1 MQADS
6 QAGLSL
12 HRFGVAFGQRVVLA
26 DVALQLSPSGVDVL
40 MGPVKTGKS
49 TLLRTLAGLY
59 EGHAMHRTW
68 GTAQLDGQPLG
79 PDNRPALVQQQVR
92 LLDQSLLQVLRHA
105 LPADTQRSPAQ
116 WREWAVALLTEH
128 GLADWVSLLDTT
140 LLNGTPRMQR
150 TALVLMQVATQPR
163 LLMVDEPTAGLS
175 EAEAQAMVQWLRALG
190 TRCKLLV
197 SLHNQRQ
204 ARALAASVVLLG
216 GGRVLAQ
223 QPVEAFFTRP
233 ANEWVRQFVQT
244 GSLSLPSPD
253 AKPDDLETGTPLPP
267 PLPPEALHATA
278 EARAVPAPPVAA
290 SAVAPVAAGA
300 PAPSVAPVVAT
311 APLAVPA
318 SPRPAAVQA
327 SPFFPP
333 MAFPRLSKRVSAPA
347 SDGEPVPLSTPTPTP
362 TSESAPVPA
371 APATAPAAAVP
382 TVAPTS
388 TAAPVAAVV
397 PPASGGLASVSPAV
411 RAPAALPLPM
421 RQGVELASTVG
432 RVIVSESRGPHG
444 FRWVVPGMLA
454 GTPQPGVVAPVDHD
468 LTLLRQV
475 GITHLITLTE
485 SDMDQVALQRHGLK
499 NTHLSIFDRKAPSAS
514 QMHML
519 LVRMQRLM
527 EAGEVLA
534 VHCKAGL
541 GRTGLVLATW
551 LVRDGGLGA
560 EAAIE
565 RLRKI
570 NPGYIQSDE
579 QLAFLHHY
587 EADILR
593 RLV

>member
-1 MQADS
+1 M
-6 QAGLSL
+6 SL

-26 DVALQLSPSGVDVL
+26 EVELQLSSSGVDVL

-49 TLLRTLAGLY
+49 SLLRTLAGLY

-68 GTAQLDGQPLG
+68 GSASLGGEPLG
-79 PDNRPALVQQQVR
+79 PHNRPALVQQQLR
-92 LLDQSLLQVLRHA
+92 LLDQTLLQVLRHA
-105 LPADTQRSPAQ
+105 MPADGKRSAVE
-116 WREWAVALLTEH
+116 WREWAVALLAEH
-128 GLADWVSLLDTT
+128 GLTDWVDHLDTT
-140 LLNGTPRMQR
+140 LMNCTPRMQR

-163 LLMVDEPTAGLS
+163 LLMVDEPTTGLNES
-175 EAEAQAMVQWLRALG
+175 ETHTMVKWLRELG
-190 TRCKLLV
+190 SRCKLLV

-204 ARALAASVVLLG
+204 ARALATEVVLLA
-216 GGRVLAQ
+216 GGRVLAH

-233 ANEWVRQFVQT
+233 ANEFVRQFVQT

-253 AKPDDLETGTPLPP
+253 ARPTDLETGTPLPP
-267 PLPPEALHATA
+267 PLPPEALLATA
-278 EARAVPAPPVAA
+278 AAPVTSASPAAAPQSTMFPPLVFPRMAGRVPAPELAPAPVAA
-290 SAVAPVAAGA
+290 SPA
-300 PAPSVAPVVAT
+300 PAFPPPVSVANVAT
-311 APLAVPA
+311 AVPEVK
-318 SPRPAAVQA
+318 PA
-327 SPFFPP
+327 
-333 MAFPRLSKRVSAPA
+333 R
-347 SDGEPVPLSTPTPTP
+347 
-362 TSESAPVPA
+362 
-371 APATAPAAAVP
+371 
-382 TVAPTS
+382 
-388 TAAPVAAVV
+388 
-397 PPASGGLASVSPAV
+397 ASV
-411 RAPAALPLPM
+411 ALPLPM
-421 RQGVELASTVG
+421 RKGVELASTVG
-432 RVIVSESRGPHG
+432 KVFVSESRGPQG

-468 LTLLRQV
+468 LTLLCHV

-485 SDMDQVALQRHGLK
+485 TDMDQAALLRHGLK

-579 QLAFLHHY
+579 QLEFLHHY

-593 RLV
+593 RLI

>member
-26 DVALQLSPSGVDVL
+26 DVALQLSPTGVDVL

-49 TLLRTLAGLY
+49 SLLRTLAGLY

-68 GTAQLDGQPLG
+68 GSVELGGQALG
-79 PDNRPALVQQQVR
+79 PNNRPALVQQQVR

-105 LPADTQRSPAQ
+105 LPADAKRSAAE

-128 GLADWVSLLDTT
+128 GLADWADRLDTT
-140 LLNGTPRMQR
+140 LMNGTPRMQR
-150 TALVLMQVATQPR
+150 TALVLMQVATKPR
-163 LLMVDEPTAGLS
+163 LLMVDEPTAGLN
-175 EAEAQAMVQWLRALG
+175 EAEAQAMVQWLRELG

-204 ARALAASVVLLG
+204 ARALASSVVLLG

-267 PLPPEALHATA
+267 PLPPEAVRATA
-278 EARAVPAPPVAA
+278 SAPTAAALAAAQPPVAPAVPPAPPVAA
-290 SAVAPVAAGA
+290 PVIQ
-300 PAPSVAPVVAT
+300 PVNSPSIPPVTPPAT
-311 APLAVPA
+311 A
-318 SPRPAAVQA
+318 PRPAAAPQ
-327 SPFFPP
+327 SSIFPP
-333 MAFPRLSKRVSAPA
+333 LVFPRMSGRVSAPA
-347 SDGEPVPLSTPTPTP
+347 TDAAPTPQP
-362 TSESAPVPA
+362 EPVPA
-371 APATAPAAAVP
+371 APAVAASAP
-382 TVAPTS
+382 VAPTPS
-388 TAAPVAAVV
+388 APPAPAQSPEPPAPVA
-397 PPASGGLASVSPAV
+397 PNGGLASVSPAL
-411 RAPAALPLPM
+411 RTPAPLPLPM

-485 SDMDQVALQRHGLK
+485 TDMDQAALQRHGLK
-499 NTHLSIFDRKAPSAS
+499 NTHLPIFDRKAPSAS

-541 GRTGLVLATW
+541 GRTGLALATW

-593 RLV
+593 RLT

>member
-1 MQADS
+1 MQVDPTS
-6 QAGLSL
+6 FAGLSL

-26 DVALQLSPSGVDVL
+26 DVTLQLSPTGIDVL

-49 TLLRTLAGLY
+49 SLLRTLAGLY

-68 GTAQLDGQPLG
+68 GSARLG
-79 PDNRPALVQQQVR
+79 AEPVGPNNRPALVQQPLR
-92 LLDQSLLQVLRHA
+92 LLDQTLLQVLRHA
-105 LPADTQRSPAQ
+105 LPADGQRSAAG
-116 WREWAVALLTEH
+116 WREWASALLAEH
-128 GLADWVSLLDTT
+128 GLADWVDHLDTT
-140 LLNGTPRMQR
+140 LMHCTPRMQR

-163 LLMVDEPTAGLS
+163 LLMVDEPTAGLNGS
-175 EAEAQAMVQWLRALG
+175 EADAMVQWLRELG
-190 TRCKLLV
+190 SRCKLLV

-204 ARALAASVVLLG
+204 ARALATEVVLLG
-216 GGRVLAQ
+216 GGRVLAH
-223 QPVEAFFTRP
+223 QPVDAFFTHP
-233 ANEWVRQFVQT
+233 ANDLVRQFVQT

-253 AKPDDLETGTPLPP
+253 AQPGDLETGTPLPP
-267 PLPPEALHATA
+267 PLPPEAVRATA
-278 EARAVPAPPVAA
+278 AAPMPAVGPAAASQSSMFPPMVFPRMAGRVAA
-290 SAVAPVAAGA
+290 PLAA
-300 PAPSVAPVVAT
+300 PAPAPAPAPVV
-311 APLAVPA
+311 P
-318 SPRPAAVQA
+318 SP
-327 SPFFPP
+327 
-333 MAFPRLSKRVSAPA
+333 
-347 SDGEPVPLSTPTPTP
+347 PVPSPVVVARAATDVPVVKAP
-362 TSESAPVPA
+362 SA
-371 APATAPAAAVP
+371 
-382 TVAPTS
+382 
-388 TAAPVAAVV
+388 
-397 PPASGGLASVSPAV
+397 
-411 RAPAALPLPM
+411 RAPAPLPLPM

-432 RVIVSESRGPHG
+432 KVFVSESRGPQG

-468 LTLLRQV
+468 LTLLCQV

-485 SDMDQVALQRHGLK
+485 TDMDQDALLRHGLK
-499 NTHLSIFDRKAPSAS
+499 NTHLPIFDRKAPSAS

-541 GRTGLVLATW
+541 GRTGLALATW

-560 EAAIE
+560 EAAVE

-593 RLV
+593 RLI

>member
-1 MQADS
+1 MQVDS
-6 QAGLSL
+6 PPYAGLSL

-26 DVALQLSPSGVDVL
+26 DVTLQLSPSGIDVL

-49 TLLRTLAGLY
+49 SLLRTLAGLY

-68 GTAQLDGQPLG
+68 GSASLGGEPLG
-79 PDNRPALVQQQVR
+79 PNNRPALVQQQVR
-92 LLDQSLLQVLRHA
+92 LLDQTLLQVLRHA
-105 LPADTQRSPAQ
+105 LPADGQRSMVE
-116 WREWAVALLTEH
+116 WRAWAAALLAEH
-128 GLADWVSLLDTT
+128 GLADWVDQLDVT
-140 LLNGTPRMQR
+140 LMNCTPRMQR
-150 TALVLMQVATQPR
+150 TTLVLMKVATRPR
-163 LLMVDEPTAGLS
+163 LLMVDEPTAGLKGF
-175 EAEAQAMVQWLRALG
+175 EADAMVQWLRELG
-190 TRCKLLV
+190 ARCKLLV

-204 ARALAASVVLLG
+204 ARALATTVILLG

-223 QPVEAFFTRP
+223 QPVEAFFTQP
-233 ANEWVRQFVQT
+233 ANDLVRQFVQT

-253 AKPDDLETGTPLPP
+253 AHPGDLETGTPLPP
-267 PLPPEALHATA
+267 PLPPEAVLSTA
-278 EARAVPAPPVAA
+278 AA
-290 SAVAPVAAGA
+290 AL
-300 PAPSVAPVVAT
+300 PS
-311 APLAVPA
+311 A
-318 SPRPAAVQA
+318 SPAALPQ

-333 MAFPRLSKRVSAPA
+333 LILPRMSGRVSAPLPA
-347 SDGEPVPLSTPTPTP
+347 SVPAPAVASPV
-362 TSESAPVPA
+362 A
-371 APATAPAAAVP
+371 APAPVLSASTAPAVPRPSGAPLVADAIAVGAAAAPSARVP
-382 TVAPTS
+382 TP
-388 TAAPVAAVV
+388 
-397 PPASGGLASVSPAV
+397 
-411 RAPAALPLPM
+411 LPLPM

-432 RVIVSESRGPHG
+432 KVFVSESRGPQG
-444 FRWVVPGMLA
+444 FRWAVPGMLA

-468 LTLLRQV
+468 LMLLRQV

-485 SDMDQVALQRHGLK
+485 DDMDQDALARYGLK

-551 LVRDGGLGA
+551 LVRDGGLSA
-560 EAAIE
+560 EAAID

-593 RLV
+593 RLI